1 MALACCRILTV
12 ISWIILGN
20 SVLAHFQRPQLMY
33 KFPNLFTLERSSQVQ
48 HLFLLSLR
56 DLGFTLGGLRQWN
69 HMTLGAHTGSCWGLL
84 QPLGAPAS
92 PTALWRQLPPCLF
105 HCLSQINSICRLTL
119 FYTQKIVR
127 TLILLRHVFFRTGS
141 FLSRSSDQ

>member
-1 MALACCRILTV
+1 
-12 ISWIILGN
+12 
-20 SVLAHFQRPQLMY
+20 MY

-84 QPLGAPAS
+84 QPLGGPSLPNCSVKAAS
-92 PTALWRQLPPCLF
+92 TLPFP
-105 HCLSQINSICRLTL
+105 LSFTDKLHLPVNIILHPEDCQNS
-119 FYTQKIVR
+119 
-127 TLILLRHVFFRTGS
+127 HS
-141 FLSRSSDQ
+141 A